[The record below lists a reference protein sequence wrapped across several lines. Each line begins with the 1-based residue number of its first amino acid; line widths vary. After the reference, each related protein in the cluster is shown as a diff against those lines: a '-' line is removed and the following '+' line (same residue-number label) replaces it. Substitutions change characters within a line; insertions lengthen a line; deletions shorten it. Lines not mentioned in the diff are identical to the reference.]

1 MAKVF
6 VVDTGVVNLR
16 NILRGLQKVGADPVV
31 STDADEISAAEKIVL
46 PGVGA
51 FEAAMQTLR
60 RSCVDEAISSAANSG
75 SQVLGICLGMQ
86 LVMEVSEENGIHS
99 GLGLIPG
106 RVVPIPSRD
115 DRTGELVRRVPN
127 IGWRA
132 LTATETYPRWEKTVL
147 EGLPYGCHC
156 YFVHSY
162 MAKVRDAS
170 AIVAHA
176 DYAGVPV
183 VAAIAKENIT
193 GVQFHPE
200 RSAEWGL
207 AILRNFIRS

>member
-1 MAKVF
+1 MENDHWVGLHDVHAVHY
-6 VVDTGVVNLR
+6 LR
-16 NILRGLQKVGADPVV
+16 HPR
-31 STDADEISAAEKIVL
+31 
-46 PGVGA
+46 
-51 FEAAMQTLR
+51 
-60 RSCVDEAISSAANSG
+60 
-75 SQVLGICLGMQ
+75 
-86 LVMEVSEENGIHS
+86 LVPQPN
-99 GLGLIPG
+99 
-106 RVVPIPSRD
+106 
-115 DRTGELVRRVPN
+115 TELVRRVPN

-183 VAAIAKENIT
+183 VAAIAKENVI